1 MSLVRRGTE
10 LTAAGMSVPPGLVA
24 DMTEGGHDGFDDQA
38 AHVVGDDEYHATV
51 PFPVTIVPSELVT
64 IH

>member
-1 MSLVRRGTE
+1 
-10 LTAAGMSVPPGLVA
+10 
-24 DMTEGGHDGFDDQA
+24 MTEGGHDGFDDQA

>member
-1 MSLVRRGTE
+1 
-10 LTAAGMSVPPGLVA
+10 MSVPPGLVA
-24 DMTEGGHDGFDDQA
+24 DMTEGGHDEQA
-38 AHVVGDDEYHATV
+38 AHVVGDGEYHATV